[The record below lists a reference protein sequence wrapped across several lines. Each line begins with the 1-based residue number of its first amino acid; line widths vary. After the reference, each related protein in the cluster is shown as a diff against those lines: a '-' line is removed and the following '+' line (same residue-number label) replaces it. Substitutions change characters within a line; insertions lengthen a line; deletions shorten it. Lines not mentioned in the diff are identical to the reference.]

1 MVNDFIRSHFSIRD
15 FCEVSIMN
23 IGAISN
29 LLSPGGASSPVPADK
44 SFSLDLGKAAAAAPE
59 DARIAS
65 LPERRDR
72 SDREARCADAFNRLM
87 RDVNELF
94 DLLARDDPSLEAKLD
109 DLDLRIN
116 ALINFCGDAL
126 PHSAMSDLRGLREL
140 IDAMRGA
147 LGFDADQSQS
157 GIAPQ
162 VNWNLLERL
171 AHALWE
177 GLQRLAPLLGGGPAN
192 RPAF

>member
-1 MVNDFIRSHFSIRD
+1 MT
-15 FCEVSIMN
+15 

-29 LLSPGGASSPVPADK
+29 KPVSFGSESPAAKDPG
-44 SFSLDLGKAAAAAPE
+44 FSLELGKAAAPAE
-59 DARIAS
+59 ARIAS
-65 LPERRDR
+65 LPDLEGMGDMPTF
-72 SDREARCADAFNRLM
+72 CTNAFNRLV

-94 DLLARDDPSLEAKLD
+94 DLLARNDPSLEAKLD

-116 ALINFCGDAL
+116 MLISFCADFL
-126 PHSAMSDLRGLREL
+126 PSSAMNDLRGMREL
-140 IDAMRGA
+140 IDSMRGA

-162 VNWNLLERL
+162 VNWNHLERL
-171 AHALWE
+171 ANALWE
-177 GLQRLAPLLGGGPAN
+177 GIQRLAPLFGGSPAN

>member
-1 MVNDFIRSHFSIRD
+1 
-15 FCEVSIMN
+15 MN

-29 LLSPGGASSPVPADK
+29 PLAAGGESSLAPADK
-44 SFSLDLGKAAAAAPE
+44 GFSLDLGKTAAAAPE
-59 DARIAS
+59 EARIAS
-65 LPERRDR
+65 SSEQGDP
-72 SDREARCADAFNRLM
+72 SDMEARCADAFNRLM
-87 RDVNELF
+87 RDVNALF
-94 DLLARDDPSLEAKLD
+94 DLLARDDPSLEAKID

-177 GLQRLAPLLGGGPAN
+177 GLQRVAPLLGGGPAN
-192 RPAF
+192 QPAF

>member
-1 MVNDFIRSHFSIRD
+1 
-15 FCEVSIMN
+15 MN

-29 LLSPGGASSPVPADK
+29 PLSPGGASSPARADK
-44 SFSLDLGKAAAAAPE
+44 GFSLDLDKAAAAVPE
-59 DARIAS
+59 EARIAS
-65 LPERRDR
+65 SSEQGDR
-72 SDREARCADAFNRLM
+72 SDMEARCANAFNRLM

-147 LGFDADQSQS
+147 LGFNADQSQTN
-157 GIAPQ
+157 ARPQ
-162 VNWNLLERL
+162 VNRNLLPQL
-171 AHALWE
+171 VDALWNAA
-177 GLQRLAPLLGGGPAN
+177 QRLAPLLGGGPAN